1 LCRKFI
7 DFALSPQAQAA
18 FCAGVIAGPVNR
30 TAAVTDKIKQRVPP
44 IDQLRVFDWFK
55 ILPQMQTLADR
66 WNQEV
71 SF

>member
-1 LCRKFI
+1 
-7 DFALSPQAQAA
+7 
-18 FCAGVIAGPVNR
+18 
-30 TAAVTDKIKQRVPP
+30 VPP